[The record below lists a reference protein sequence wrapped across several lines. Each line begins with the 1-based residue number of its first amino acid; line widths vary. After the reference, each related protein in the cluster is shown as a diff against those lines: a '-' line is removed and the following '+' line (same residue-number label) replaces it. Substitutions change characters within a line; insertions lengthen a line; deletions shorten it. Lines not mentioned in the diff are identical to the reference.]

1 LEEHGMTA
9 NQPLTLTDAN
19 FEAEVTK
26 SELPVLVDFWAAWCG
41 PCRMVAP
48 IVDALAEQYA
58 GKAKIMKLNVDDNP
72 EISRRFNIRSIPT
85 LIVFKGGVAKETAI
99 GLRPKPA
106 LEQLLNQ
113 YV

>member
-1 LEEHGMTA
+1 
-9 NQPLTLTDAN
+9 
-19 FEAEVTK
+19 
-26 SELPVLVDFWAAWCG
+26 
-41 PCRMVAP
+41 MVAP

-85 LIVFKGGVAKETAI
+85 LIVFKDGVAKETAI

-113 YV
+113 HV